1 MEMKKLRAR
10 MLIVWSA
17 LFTIFWVGLMVAVPT
32 SARKDDSEGKWV
44 YLVYFLF
51 CVVPIVIVIVSVYKD
66 YQRHCI
72 SYGNGKIIIKRERK
86 RVENGRPVGKWEVCE
101 DEISLRDIKWYGML
115 LVGESAEYL
124 RDSNSSIKQQFCI
137 CLNSGEHFA
146 FMTMHYTKGQIQGL
160 CRYIE
165 EHTGMVQTIRR
176 VKYSTKDKI
185 LVIVFVLILYSLLG
199 LGFYYDYISK

>member
-10 MLIVWSA
+10 MVIVWSVFI
-17 LFTIFWVGLMVAVPT
+17 LILWVVLPVFAWWSGPTYTSKGDYLAFFLWDCFVP
-32 SARKDDSEGKWV
+32 V
-44 YLVYFLF
+44 II
-51 CVVPIVIVIVSVYKD
+51 VPMYKD
-66 YQRHCI
+66 YRRHCI

-86 RVENGRPVGKWEVCE
+86 RVENGRPVGKWEVRE
-101 DEISLRDIKWYGML
+101 DEIALRDIKWYGML

-146 FMTMHYTKGQIQGL
+146 FMTTHYTKGQIQEL

-165 EHTGMVQTIRR
+165 EHTGKAQTKRR
-176 VKYSTKDKI
+176 VEYSTKDKI
-185 LVIVFVLILYSLLG
+185 LIIAFVLILYTLIGLG
-199 LGFYYDYISK
+199 LYYDYVG